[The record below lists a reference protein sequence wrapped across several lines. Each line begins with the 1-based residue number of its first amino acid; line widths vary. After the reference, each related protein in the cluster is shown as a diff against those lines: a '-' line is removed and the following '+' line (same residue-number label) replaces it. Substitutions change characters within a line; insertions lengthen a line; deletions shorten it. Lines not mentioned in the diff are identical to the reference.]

1 MRRETVEQEK
11 VGKREE
17 WRRVAEGGR
26 IDKEMK
32 PVRGEKLKK
41 ETVRVK
47 PKRRE
52 TLTRLLVP
60 AQVPS

>member
-1 MRRETVEQEK
+1 
-11 VGKREE
+11 
-17 WRRVAEGGR
+17 
-26 IDKEMK
+26 MK